1 MPKLPDVLDYNLK
14 VVFCGTAAGD
24 MSAQRKEYYANP
36 TNKFWKTLKNI
47 GLTPRQL
54 NPSEFNSLIQHGIGL
69 TDLAKEASGSDS
81 SISSS
86 EYSRYKFE
94 EKIKKYKPKVIVF
107 NGKKAAK
114 VYLNRDFVPY
124 GKQNLSIGES
134 IMFIL
139 PSTSGAAG
147 GSWDESYW
155 HELAA
160 FIKDLY

>member
-14 VVFCGTAAGD
+14 VVFCGTAAGNL
-24 MSAQRKEYYANP
+24 SAQRKEYYANP

-86 EYSRYKFE
+86 EYSRHEFE
-94 EKIKKYKPKVIVF
+94 VKIKKYKPKVIAF
-107 NGKKAAK
+107 NGKKSAK
-114 VYLNRDFVPY
+114 IYFNRDFAPY
-124 GKQNLSIGES
+124 GKQNHSIGES
-134 IMFIL
+134 NIFIL
-139 PSTSGAAG
+139 PSTSAAAAG
-147 GSWDESYW
+147 YWNESYW